1 MDESRIS
8 EAQEKLLL
16 AEKEVMEAGQ
26 ALFHLRS
33 HELISRQAAQDI
45 WRHLSN
51 IYARLEMALQMLGL
65 E

>member
-1 MDESRIS
+1 MNESRIS

-26 ALFHLRS
+26 ALFRLRS
-33 HELISRQAAQDI
+33 HELISRQATQDI

-51 IYARLEMALQMLGL
+51 IYTRLEMALQMLGL